1 MTRSEEITAKA
12 LKFVD
17 GDRYKLSLVVAKR
30 ANQLHNGEKPLVDLP
45 NIKNYKF
52 ADIAL
57 MEIAEGKVSLDGIVK
72 AEEWYKHWRL
82 FRKSCKCKYHRIGKR
97 AFFFFKEQADR
108 LQKGVELCIKQHDGQ
123 FRKSGEPYAV
133 HPILVASIVAFMCGD
148 DDMVISAL
156 LHDVV
161 EDTDYTLESVKEKF
175 WRWCFKACWR
185 TY

>member
-12 LKFVD
+12 LTFVD

-72 AEEWYKHWRL
+72 AEE
-82 FRKSCKCKYHRIGKR
+82 
-97 AFFFFKEQADR
+97 
-108 LQKGVELCIKQHDGQ
+108 
-123 FRKSGEPYAV
+123 
-133 HPILVASIVAFMCGD
+133 
-148 DDMVISAL
+148 
-156 LHDVV
+156 
-161 EDTDYTLESVKEKF
+161 
-175 WRWCFKACWR
+175 
-185 TY
+185 

>member
-1 MTRSEEITAKA
+1 MTRLEEITVKA

-72 AEEWYKHWRL
+72 AEE
-82 FRKSCKCKYHRIGKR
+82 
-97 AFFFFKEQADR
+97 
-108 LQKGVELCIKQHDGQ
+108 
-123 FRKSGEPYAV
+123 
-133 HPILVASIVAFMCGD
+133 
-148 DDMVISAL
+148 
-156 LHDVV
+156 
-161 EDTDYTLESVKEKF
+161 
-175 WRWCFKACWR
+175 
-185 TY
+185 